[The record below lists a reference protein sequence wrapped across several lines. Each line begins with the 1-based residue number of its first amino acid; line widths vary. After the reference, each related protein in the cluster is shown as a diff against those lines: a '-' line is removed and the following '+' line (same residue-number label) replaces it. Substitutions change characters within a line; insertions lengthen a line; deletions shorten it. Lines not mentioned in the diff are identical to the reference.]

1 MPTTRAGQSDV
12 MAARSPNT
20 IDLDPPSRLLPPV
33 RALPQLPEALH
44 PLVERSRLS
53 LEVRGSCQR
62 QGASD
67 LLEAPLPLPLKLW
80 FNESSGDTLDSS
92 RVIEEAQGLAVGA
105 LPLELTYIRNQSHMS
120 IDAMKGGRGSV
131 KAEDRGEVVKG

>member
-1 MPTTRAGQSDV
+1 
-12 MAARSPNT
+12 MATCSPNT
-20 IDLDPPSRLLPPV
+20 VDLDPPSRLLPPV

-105 LPLELTYIRNQSHMS
+105 LPLELTYICNQSHMS
-120 IDAMKGGRGSV
+120 IDAMQGGRGSV